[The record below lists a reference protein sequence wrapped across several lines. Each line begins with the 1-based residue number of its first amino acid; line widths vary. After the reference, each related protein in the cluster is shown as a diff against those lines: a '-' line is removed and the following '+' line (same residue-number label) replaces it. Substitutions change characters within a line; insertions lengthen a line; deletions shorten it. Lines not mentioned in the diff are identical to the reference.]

1 MKVLI
6 PIVAVLAVVGGL
18 AAVKANQIGTL
29 IEAGE
34 AMQKAGP
41 PPETV
46 SSAEVRKER
55 WTSTLTSV
63 GSVEAGK
70 GVAISND
77 SPGIVTRIRFES
89 GDKVKAG
96 QVLVELDTSVERAQL
111 ASAEARL
118 GLATTTLNRTRALIK
133 EGVGTGAELDSA
145 EASVKSAT
153 AEVSALRGQIAR
165 KVIEAPFTGKLG
177 IRNVNVGQYLS
188 PGTAITTLQS
198 EKEEY
203 VDFSLPQQY
212 FDKLRTGL
220 PVNITARE
228 TGIDLKGVVA
238 AIDPAVDPVTRSVT
252 LRATTTDPDKKLRPG
267 MFVNVSVALDSQ
279 REVVTVPVT
288 SVVYAPYGDSVFVL
302 EDDPKAASAPNAPPT
317 KVARQQFVKLG
328 ETRGDFVEALKG
340 LKGNETVV
348 SAGAFKLRNGA
359 RVTINNKVG
368 LAPQM
373 DPRPDNR

>member
-29 IEAGE
+29 IEAGK

-46 SSAEVRKER
+46 SSAEVRKGK
-55 WTSTLTSV
+55 WAATLASV

-77 SPGIVTRIRFES
+77 SPGIVTRIHFES
-89 GDKVKAG
+89 GDQVKAG

-133 EGVGTGAELDSA
+133 EGVATQAELDSA
-145 EASVKSAT
+145 EASVKGST

-165 KVIEAPFTGKLG
+165 KVIDAPFTGKLG
-177 IRNVNVGQYLS
+177 IRTVNVGQYLS
-188 PGTAITTLQS
+188 PGTAITSLQS
-198 EKEEY
+198 GKDEY

-212 FDKLRTGL
+212 FDKLRRGL
-220 PVNITARE
+220 PVKITSKE
-228 TGIDLKGVVA
+228 TGIDLDGVVA
-238 AIDPAVDPVTRSVT
+238 AVDPSVDPATRTVA
-252 LRATTTDPDKKLRPG
+252 LRATTTDPEKRLRPG
-267 MFVNVSVALDSQ
+267 MFVNVSVLLDNQRDVVAL
-279 REVVTVPVT
+279 PVT
-288 SVVYAPYGDSVFVL
+288 AVVYAPYGDSVFVL
-302 EDDPKAASAPNAPPT
+302 EDDPKAPGSM
-317 KVARQQFVKLG
+317 VARQQFVKLG
-328 ETRGDFVEALKG
+328 ETRGDFVEAAKG
-340 LKGNETVV
+340 LHGGETLV
-348 SAGAFKLRNGA
+348 SAGAFKLRNGS
-359 RVTINNKVG
+359 RVTVNNKVG
-368 LAPQM
+368 LAPKM
-373 DPRPDNR
+373 DPHPANR

>member
-18 AAVKANQIGTL
+18 AAVKANQIDTL
-29 IEAGE
+29 IDAGK

-46 SSAEVRKER
+46 SSVDVRKDH
-55 WTSTLTSV
+55 WVSTVASV

-89 GDKVKAG
+89 GHQVKAG

-118 GLATTTLNRTRALIK
+118 AFARTTLNRTRALIK
-133 EGVGTGAELDSA
+133 EGVSTGAELDSA
-145 EASVKSAT
+145 EANVKSGE
-153 AEVSALRGQIAR
+153 AEVSALRGQISR
-165 KVIEAPFTGKLG
+165 KVVEAPFAGKLG
-177 IRNVNVGQYLS
+177 IRAVNVGQYLA
-188 PGTAITTLQS
+188 PGTSITTLQS

-212 FDKLRTGL
+212 FDKLRGGL
-220 PVNITARE
+220 SVKIMAKE

-238 AIDPAVDPVTRSVT
+238 AVDPAVDPATRTVT
-252 LRATTTDPDKKLRPG
+252 LRASVTDPDKRLRPG
-267 MFVNVSVALDSQ
+267 MFVNVSVLLDSE
-279 REVVTVPVT
+279 RDVIAVPVT
-288 SVVYAPYGDSVFVL
+288 SIVYAPYGDSVFVL
-302 EDDPKAASAPNAPPT
+302 EDDPKTPGV

-328 ETRGDFVEALKG
+328 ETRGDFVEATKG
-340 LKGNETVV
+340 LNAGETVV

-359 RVTINNKVG
+359 RVTINNKIG
-368 LAPQM
+368 LAPKM
-373 DPRPDNR
+373 DPRPANR